1 MSSFQVIQFNP
12 GSFHQDFFQPAVQPV
27 SEGRRK
33 PEQSIHSSGF
43 AQPLQTSNT
52 QPLQT
57 ILIAATQPVSSQPIT
72 IPRPPRNFCPLVRQ
86 LLCKSH
92 DSHDSQCHCTMCKST
107 IHNADIQEIPGVV
120 SQ

>member
-12 GSFHQDFFQPAVQPV
+12 GSFHQDFFQPVGTADLKRPRVPL
-27 SEGRRK
+27 E
-33 PEQSIHSSGF
+33 PIHSSDLDGSD
-43 AQPLQTSNT
+43 QPLQTPTAAVS
-52 QPLQT
+52 
-57 ILIAATQPVSSQPIT
+57 ATQPTQPIT
-72 IPRPPRNFCPLVRQ
+72 IPRPPRTACPLVRQ